1 MNNTVDH
8 IKTLQQARPSDE
20 IYDTSLPQGIHL
32 SGARRAKLQ
41 VYLINLDRAE
51 RRLELMAAKL
61 NALGIAY
68 QRIAGV
74 DGQKLTFPVPE
85 FSEISYRMLHG
96 RRFLPA
102 EVGCYLSHI
111 NCAKQLLDTD
121 ADFALIL
128 EDDVTFAEDAMD
140 SIGRAIDQSD
150 CWDILRLTTVNSG
163 HKFAIRPLGNGR
175 NLAMCLTREKG
186 AGAYVVN
193 RKAAKW
199 MIQRL
204 LPIRLAYDIA
214 FDLEF
219 MNGLNAAFIH
229 PLIASQ
235 FTREPTQ
242 IQTTIHKLPTWRYFS
257 VLPYRSYLE
266 VARVVLRTAKLAR
279 HLLQRSMRDLNHTTA
294 KRQR

>member
-1 MNNTVDH
+1 MQ
-8 IKTLQQARPSDE
+8 LLGES
-20 IYDTSLPQGIHL
+20 
-32 SGARRAKLQ
+32 RAKLQ

-61 NALGIAY
+61 DALGIAY

-96 RRFLPA
+96 RSFLPA

-111 NCAKQLLDTD
+111 DCAKQLLDSD

-140 SIGRAIDQSD
+140 SIGRAMDQAD

-163 HKFAIRPLGNGR
+163 RKFAIRPLGNGR

-186 AGAYVVN
+186 AGAYIIN

-219 MNGLNAAFIH
+219 LHGLKAAFIH
-229 PLIASQ
+229 PLVASQ
-235 FTREPTQ
+235 FTHEPTQ
-242 IQTTIHKLPTWRYFS
+242 IQTTIHKLPTWRYFT

-266 VARVVLRTAKLAR
+266 VARVVLRTAQLAH
-279 HLLQRSMRDLNHTTA
+279 HLLQRSTRHLKHTTA
-294 KRQR
+294 ERPR